1 LATRLILDQK
11 SSGSKPDGTTDNQSL
26 TIHFVGDFSLL
37 PGSCQVFGEVKNIS
51 IQIMKSNFFIYNP
64 STVELSS
71 GCKLETVKNQR
82 LTGSLQQKTQ

>member
-1 LATRLILDQK
+1 
-11 SSGSKPDGTTDNQSL
+11 
-26 TIHFVGDFSLL
+26 LL